1 MANIITPEF
10 RVSYPNVFKPQEIKR
25 DDGTTVHEYSLVALF
40 PKGANLD
47 ALKKEVIRVMTDKF
61 GPDRNQWPDNWRN
74 PLRDQGE
81 KKRIDKATG
90 KVILGEDGKP
100 LLHDGCEAGAVFIN
114 MKSKQKPGV
123 VDQNVQ
129 DIIDETQFYAGC
141 WARASVSGY
150 WYDHKGNRGVAF
162 GLRNIQKLR
171 DGEPLGGR
179 TRPED
184 DFEPIDTGDGDAGG
198 EGNPATSL
206 FD

>member
-1 MANIITPEF
+1 MANTMTPEF
-10 RVSYPNVFKPQEIKR
+10 RVSYPHVFKPQKNDLSGEM
-25 DDGTTVHEYSLVALF
+25 EYSLVALF
-40 PKGANLD
+40 PKGADLSKLKEAAQQAIVDKWGADKSKWPSNL
-47 ALKKEVIRVMTDKF
+47 RSPF
-61 GPDRNQWPDNWRN
+61 
-74 PLRDQGE
+74 RDQGE
-81 KKRIDKATG
+81 RKK
-90 KVILGEDGKP
+90 DGVLP
-100 LLHDGCEAGAVFIN
+100 AGYEEGAVFIN

-141 WARASVSGY
+141 WARATVRAY
-150 WYDHKGNRGVAF
+150 AYDQKGNRGVAF

-198 EGNPATSL
+198 EGKPATSL